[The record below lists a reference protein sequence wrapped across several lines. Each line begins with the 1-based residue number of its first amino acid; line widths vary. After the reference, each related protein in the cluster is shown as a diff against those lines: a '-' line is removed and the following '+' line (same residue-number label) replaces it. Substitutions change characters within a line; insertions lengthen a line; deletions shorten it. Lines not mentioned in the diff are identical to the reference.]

1 MKLTEFLSP
10 ERIYPAVALSSKKR
24 VLEFIAKVVADSF
37 NHMVDFEKEEELASS
52 SECFNYLVKREKLGS
67 TAINNG
73 VAIPHARLPLDYA
86 TIDKPIAIF
95 VQLEN
100 PIDYD
105 SNDHKNV
112 DLVYAILFPESCC
125 TEYKDYLSKVAQR
138 LSDKN
143 ILKHLRASTSSEDI
157 WQVLSYSDQ
166 HTQEDE
172 MDSQLENNSTE
183 EIS

>member
-1 MKLTEFLSP
+1 MKLTEFLSF
-10 ERIYPAVALSSKKR
+10 EHIYPAVALSSKKR
-24 VLEFIAKVVADSF
+24 VLEFISRVVAKSV
-37 NHMVDFEKEEELASS
+37 NYSVDFEKEEDLAFS

-73 VAIPHARLPLDYA
+73 VAIPHARLPLEHV
-86 TIDKPIAIF
+86 TIEKPIAVF

-100 PIDYD
+100 PIEYD
-105 SNDHKNV
+105 SSDHKNV
-112 DLVYAILFPESCC
+112 DLIYAILFPESCC
-125 TEYKDYLSKVAQR
+125 TEYKNYLSKVVQR

-143 ILKHLRASTSSEDI
+143 ILKHLRSSISAEDI

-172 MDSQLENNSTE
+172 IDNQLENTTE
-183 EIS
+183 ES